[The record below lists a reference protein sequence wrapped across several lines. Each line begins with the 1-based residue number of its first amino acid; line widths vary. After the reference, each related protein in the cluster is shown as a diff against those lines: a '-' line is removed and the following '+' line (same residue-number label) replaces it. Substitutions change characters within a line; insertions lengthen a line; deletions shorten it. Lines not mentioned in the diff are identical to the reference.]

1 MAHAATL
8 RDRKSGSSS
17 ASAIAV
23 RSAVLYARVSSK
35 DQEKEGY
42 SIPAQ
47 ERLLRE
53 YAPSHGLAITREFVD
68 VETAKATGRQGFT
81 AMLSYLT
88 KHHASCRTI
97 LVEKTD
103 RLYRNIK
110 DWVTIDELDLEIH
123 FVKENLVHSQES
135 RSSEKFLHGIKV
147 LMAKNYID
155 NLGEEAS
162 KGMLEKA
169 RSGTWPSSA
178 PLGYQNAP
186 GPDGKRTITLNPE
199 TAPHIIKLFL
209 RYATGEESLDT
220 LTQKAAADG
229 LRRKGKP
236 VNRATIHTI
245 LRNHFYVGA
254 FTWRGVTYQGK
265 HEPLITQALFD
276 SVQRVLDRRHEGR
289 ARKITHDFTY
299 TGILRCGHCTSS
311 MVGELKK
318 GRYVYYHCTGYRG
331 NCHEPYVRE
340 ESLHE
345 EFGAVLR
352 RIQLPNELLEWLTE
366 ELRLTRQ
373 DADRRHD
380 DAISR
385 LRAEHDRLQS
395 RLDAMY
401 VDKLDGKIPQA
412 FYEEKAGEW
421 RREQARLNA
430 KINDLQ
436 TTDDAIDAEKT
447 IDLLHLANQAADHYP
462 TQPPSEQRA
471 LLRTV
476 VHSATWKHG
485 ELAIAYNEPCGALS
499 HSTRHDPSHGK
510 KGVWPTRPGWPA
522 RRDSNARPTA

>member
-1 MAHAATL
+1 M
-8 RDRKSGSSS
+8 
-17 ASAIAV
+17 AIAPTVRDQRLRTTARVDV

-47 ERLLRE
+47 ERLLRD
-53 YAPSHGLAITREFVD
+53 YAASHGLAITREFVD

-81 AMLSYLT
+81 AMLAYL
-88 KHHASCRTI
+88 KRNHASCRTI

-123 FVKENLVHSQES
+123 FVKENLVHSQDS

-186 GPDGKRTITLNPE
+186 GPDGKRTITPHPE
-199 TAPHIIKLFL
+199 TAGHITNLFL

-220 LTQKAAADG
+220 LTQKASDDG
-229 LRRKGKP
+229 LRRNGKP

-245 LRNHFYVGA
+245 LRNHFYTGT
-254 FTWRGVTYQGK
+254 FTWKGVTYQGK
-265 HEPLITQALFD
+265 HDPLITQDVFD
-276 SVQRVLDRRHEGR
+276 SVQRVLNHRHEGR
-289 ARKITHDFTY
+289 ARKIKHDFTY
-299 TGILRCGHCTSS
+299 TGLLRCGHCTSS
-311 MVGELKK
+311 MVGERKK
-318 GRYVYYHCTGYRG
+318 NRYVYYHCTGYRG
-331 NCHEPYVRE
+331 KCGEPYVRE
-340 ESLHE
+340 ETLHE
-345 EFGAVLR
+345 EFTTVLR

-366 ELRLTRQ
+366 ELRQT
-373 DADRRHD
+373 RHD
-380 DAISR
+380 QDRAHDAAISR
-385 LRAEHDRLQS
+385 LRAEHDRLQA
-395 RLDAMY
+395 RLEAMY
-401 VDKLDGKIPQA
+401 VDKLDGNIPQD
-412 FYEEKAGEW
+412 FYEAKAGEW

-436 TTDDAIDAEKT
+436 TTDDAMDAERT
-447 IDLLHLANQAADHYP
+447 IDLLHLANQAADRYAS
-462 TQPPSEQRA
+462 QPPSEQRA
-471 LLRTV
+471 LLRTIIANA
-476 VHSATWKHG
+476 SWKHG
-485 ELAIAYNEPCGALS
+485 ALTIAYNDPFGALS
-499 HSTRHDPSHGK
+499 NSATPDPSSGK
-510 KGVWPTRPGWPA
+510 GMVWPSRPTWPA
-522 RRDSNARPTA
+522 RADSNCRPTA